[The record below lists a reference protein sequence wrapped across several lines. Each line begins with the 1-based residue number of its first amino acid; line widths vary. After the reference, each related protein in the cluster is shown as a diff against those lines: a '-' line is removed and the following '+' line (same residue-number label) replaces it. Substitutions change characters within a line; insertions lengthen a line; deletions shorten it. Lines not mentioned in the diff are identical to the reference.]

1 MSRLLV
7 VASLAALLGA
17 LGFVP
22 ADAQP
27 PKDPPKDP
35 PPKFVPPPA
44 ELKRD
49 TKPAEAPLR
58 GFDDELVK
66 QVKKSIDRG
75 IDYFKGKQAKDGSWE
90 NFVFGHVAGFR
101 GGTTAL
107 ATLALLN
114 CGLKHDDPAVAK
126 ALEYI
131 RALGTPDK
139 TYIVALQTLVLA
151 EARQKK
157 DLPQIAK
164 NAEWLQKT
172 AILSDNGQ
180 LRGWSYPLQGV
191 APGGDNSNTQYA
203 LLGLYAAKSAG
214 IEIPK
219 EFWAKILDYYTR
231 TQQGDA
237 VRGWWPYVNGAGG
250 ASFTMT
256 VGGVCGLIIAA
267 MGLEKSLQQLDE
279 KTGVAANCGAYPEN
293 DALARGLSWVAY
305 QFNYDEGKSMFY
317 NYYGIE
323 RLGRLSGQRFIGRYD
338 WYRQGC
344 TNLVRFQAADGS
356 FPYPDKGSGL
366 DAGNNIVTTS
376 FSLLFLSKG
385 RTPVLVSKFAWG
397 NWEKPKVGTPRVLV
411 ERDLNGDATN
421 KPNWNRKHNDARH
434 VVEFAAREIFDNEP
448 LAWQV
453 YDPRLQGLTESEEKI
468 DTEVGVLLQSPVL
481 YLNGHGAMPFVGRG
495 KEFLSIE
502 EKVLKR
508 YVEEGG
514 FLFAEACCG
523 DVEFARSFEKLIDRI
538 APGSALRK
546 MPPEH
551 AVWTMFPG
559 ISPADFPDLQYLD
572 RGCRTVAVFSPAPL
586 AGYWEESRF
595 MPKNGRNPQNRG
607 EKAFCLSRN
616 VIAYATG
623 MELPKPKL
631 TRTILVSGIES
642 GIARSKFRPAQI
654 RYVSDASQQQPPAAD
669 ALRNLTAFLQTNAKL
684 DVSLTTE
691 VLAPTDQA
699 LFKYKFMYLHGR
711 KPVNFTPDELE
722 NLKVNLQTGGVL
734 LADAA
739 CNGYKQWKEFDR
751 SFRDAMEKMWG
762 KKLVP
767 IEERADGKPDPL
779 FKVAADANIDLKNV
793 KCRREKLDGT
803 GPEAEMRNYPVAL
816 EGIKID
822 GRWVVIYSKYDIG
835 CAIEGHKS
843 ADCLGHDKDSALR
856 IGSAAVLYSLKR

>member
-1 MSRLLV
+1 MFRLLV
-7 VASLAALLGA
+7 VASVAVLLGA

-22 ADAQP
+22 AGAQP
-27 PKDPPKDP
+27 PKDPPKDLPPLKP
-35 PPKFVPPPA
+35 PPHVEAKEPKPGEPPI
-44 ELKRD
+44 
-49 TKPAEAPLR
+49 R

-75 IDYFKGKQAKDGSWE
+75 VAYFRAKQAKDGSWE
-90 NFVFGHVAGFR
+90 SLVFGQVAGYK

-114 CGLKHDDPAVAK
+114 CGLKADDPAVAK
-126 ALEYI
+126 ALEFL
-131 RALGTPDK
+131 RGLGTPER
-139 TYIVALQTLVLA
+139 TYVVALQTMALA

-172 AILSDNGQ
+172 ALFGGDGK
-180 LRGWSYPLQGV
+180 LKGWSYPLEGV
-191 APGGDNSNTQYA
+191 QTGGDNSNTQYA
-203 LLGLYAAKSAG
+203 LLGLYAAKTAG
-214 IEIPK
+214 VEIPK
-219 EFWAKILDYYTR
+219 AFWEAILEYYTR
-231 TQQGDA
+231 TQKGDNT
-237 VRGWWPYVNGAGG
+237 RGWWSYVTGAGG

-256 VGGVCGLIIAA
+256 VGGVCGVLIAA
-267 MGLEKSLQQLDE
+267 MGLEQSAQQLDD
-279 KTGVAANCGAYPEN
+279 KTGVAANCGAYAEN
-293 DALARGLSWVAY
+293 AALARGMNWVASM
-305 QFNYDEGKSMFY
+305 FNYDEGKSTFY
-317 NYYGIE
+317 NYYGVE

-366 DAGNNIVTTS
+366 DAGNAVVTSS
-376 FSLLFLSKG
+376 FALLFLSKG

-397 NWEKPKVGTPRVLV
+397 KRAAGGANSVLV
-411 ERDLNGDATN
+411 EHDLDDKPTN
-421 KPNWNRKHNDARH
+421 KPDWNRKHNDTRH

-453 YDPRLQGLTESEEKI
+453 YDPRLQGLTDNEAKI
-468 DTEVGVLLQSPVL
+468 DTEVGILLQSPVL
-481 YLNGHGAMPFVGRG
+481 YLNGHGPMPFVGRG
-495 KEFLSIE
+495 KEFLSVE

-523 DVEFARSFEKLIDRI
+523 SKDFTESFLQLVDRI
-538 APGSALRK
+538 APGSTLRK
-546 MPPEH
+546 MPGEH
-551 AVWTMFPG
+551 AIWTMFPG
-559 ISPADFPDLQYLD
+559 VSPADFPDLMYLD
-572 RGCRTVAVFSPAPL
+572 RGCRTVAVFSPSPL
-586 AGYWEESRF
+586 AGYWEERRF
-595 MPKNGRNPQNRG
+595 MPANGRNPQNRG

-631 TRTILVSGIES
+631 TRTILVSGTDA
-642 GIARSKFRPAQI
+642 GVARSKFRPAQI
-654 RYVSDASQQQPPAAD
+654 RYVSDASQQEPPAAD
-669 ALRNLTAFLQTNAKL
+669 ALRNLTAYLQQNAKL
-684 DVSLTTE
+684 DVTLTTE

-711 KPVNFTPDELE
+711 KPVSFTPDELE
-722 NLKVNLQTGGVL
+722 NLKVNLLDRGVL

-739 CNGYKQWKEFDR
+739 CNGYKQWQEFDR
-751 SFRDAMEKMWG
+751 SFRAAMEQMWG
-762 KKLVP
+762 KKLVQ

-779 FKVAADANIDLKNV
+779 FKVAADAGIDLRNV

-803 GPEAEMRNYPVAL
+803 GPETEMRNYPVAL
-816 EGIKID
+816 EGIKVD